1 VNLRLDKFKNK
12 TFLSFFIFI
21 ASVFVLASIIPLL
34 QLAPLEIAKLPLGL
48 FNLVKREFRGLIFY
62 HYNMVA
68 NERSTKN
75 LEIMKQRVNNANE
88 IYLENMR
95 LKSLLDFKK
104 QSEYKLVA
112 ARVIGRSPDNWSSM
126 VIIDKGKDCSIK
138 RGMVAI
144 TPLGLVGR
152 VIEVTG
158 STAKIMLINDPNF
171 SVSSIVQRSRQEG
184 LVSGTLGGVLMM
196 KYLPNEA
203 DIEVSDVVLT
213 SGLTEMYPKGL
224 PIGSVIEVGE
234 EFSGLTLYALIK
246 PAANLGNCEEVLVII
261 R

>member
-1 VNLRLDKFKNK
+1 VNFRLDKLKNK
-12 TFLSFFIFI
+12 TPLSLSIFI
-21 ASVFVLASIIPLL
+21 ISIFVLAALIPLL
-34 QLAPLEIAKLPLGL
+34 QFLPLQIVKFPLGL
-48 FNLVKREFRGLIFY
+48 LSLVKREIRGLVFY

-68 NERSTKN
+68 SERSGKN
-75 LEIMKQRVNNANE
+75 LEIMEQRLDRANE
-88 IYLENMR
+88 IYLENKR
-95 LKSLLDFKK
+95 LQSLLDFKK
-104 QSEYKLVA
+104 QAEYKLVA

-126 VIIDKGKDCSIK
+126 IIIDKGQDCSIK

-144 TPLGLVGR
+144 TPLGLIGR
-152 VIEVTG
+152 VIEVSG

-196 KYLPNEA
+196 KYLPNDA
-203 DIEVSDVVLT
+203 DIEASDVILT

-246 PAANLGNCEEVLVII
+246 PAADLGNCEEVLVII